1 MAENAKLQLT
11 EEVVERI
18 LANYAIIE
26 DAGDAI
32 VTVGTVSTES
42 KEGKQF
48 YWEDPKSESGY
59 DMNRPYAIVNLRAMS
74 PDQMAKA
81 SDLFEQGEF
90 EEAVGKEVGNLSLRM
105 DIAEVEKHNLAKG
118 SIVKATFDFRMNKA
132 DEEILVCVSVS
143 PVKAKIGKNSFR
155 ERINEMKRERAK
167 ANAEQDANSENSE
180 QQGAEANQSIP
191 NASKAPTA

>member
-18 LANYAIIE
+18 LANYTVIE

-32 VTVGTVSTES
+32 VTVGTVSTEKTNPDGS
-42 KEGKQF
+42 KSKF

-59 DMNRPYAIVNLRAMS
+59 DMTRPYAIVNLRAMTN
-74 PDQMAKA
+74 DQMEKA
-81 SDLFEQGEF
+81 VQFFENEEF

-118 SIVKATFDFRMNKA
+118 SIVKATFDFRMNKE
-132 DEEILVCVSVS
+132 DIDTLVCVSVS
-143 PVKAKIGKNSFR
+143 PVKARIGKNAFR
-155 ERINEMKRERAK
+155 ERLNATKRERVQQ
-167 ANAEQDANSENSE
+167 EP
-180 QQGAEANQSIP
+180 QGAESNSPIP
-191 NASKAPTA
+191 NASKAPQA